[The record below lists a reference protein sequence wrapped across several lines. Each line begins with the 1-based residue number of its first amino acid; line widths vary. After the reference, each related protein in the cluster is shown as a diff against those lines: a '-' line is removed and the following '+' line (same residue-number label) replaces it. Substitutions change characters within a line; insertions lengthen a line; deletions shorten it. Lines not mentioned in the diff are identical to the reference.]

1 VDSSAILI
9 LLFFYRIV
17 RTLHKW
23 KHKKKED
30 IFTHQ
35 RIIYLVRIISS
46 TSSLPLAILNFVNE
60 YKPISSWI
68 LSLFL
73 LIYVFMFALEMLI
86 SDLAKKIIANIFA
99 AIKKNPNIQ
108 ESTMRA

>member
-1 VDSSAILI
+1 ME
-9 LLFFYRIV
+9 
-17 RTLHKW
+17 TQ
-23 KHKKKED
+23 KKKED